1 MSAHL
6 RIDEQVDFVPGGTLP
21 VTDGVSAILAGNE
34 IDHCFKKNIKIT
46 VFTQD
51 YHPGDHVSFAD
62 NHNVSVFS
70 VKEITLPDGSKDNQK
85 MWPNHCVQ
93 GMSGAK
99 FHPSQ
104 IINTSKPHFVV
115 QKGTN
120 SMVDSYSGFG
130 DAYGR
135 KFEDTKL
142 HELLQEHGIKKV
154 VVTGLAGDYCVAYTA
169 KDAAKLGYKV
179 CVPLWATRAVA
190 EDSFDKEKAEMVAL
204 GVTLVKTQEELEAWF
219 LSV

>member
-6 RIDEQVDFVPGGTLP
+6 RIDEQVDFVPGGSLP
-21 VTDGVSAILAGNE
+21 VTDGVSAIFAGNE
-34 IDHCFKKNIKIT
+34 INQIYNDNIKMT
-46 VFTQD
+46 VFSKD
-51 YHPGDHVSFAD
+51 FHPNDHVSFAD

-70 VKEITLPDGSKDNQK
+70 VKEITLPDGSKDNQV
-85 MWPNHCVQ
+85 MWPIHCVQ
-93 GMSGAK
+93 GMPGAE

-104 IINTSKPHFVV
+104 IINTSKPNFVV
-115 QKGTN
+115 QKGKN
-120 SMVDSYSGFG
+120 SMVDSYSCFG

-142 HELLQEHGIKKV
+142 HELLQEHGIKNV

-190 EDSFDKEKAEMVAL
+190 ADSFDKEKAEMVDL
-204 GVTLVKTQEELEAWF
+204 GVTLAKTQEELDAWF
-219 LSV
+219 ASV